1 MVSWLRTVP
10 SALRWMKVDLRLEG
24 FVDAVL
30 RPRLRQRLQLD
41 VGRVAPQFGVVSLDR
56 AHLGQVEREQPRLLI
71 ASSAASFS
79 PRIGVVET
87 VRFLRQFT
95 VGYGDY
101 AEEREA
107 LVGRKSLDE
116 LLREIRERRGVTADV
131 S

>member
-1 MVSWLRTVP
+1 MIAERPLHELTQ
-10 SALRWMKVDLRLEG
+10 
-24 FVDAVL
+24 DAIRIL
-30 RPRLRQRLQLD
+30 Y
-41 VGRVAPQFGVVSLDR
+41 
-56 AHLGQVEREQPRLLI
+56 REL
-71 ASSAASFS
+71 
-79 PRIGVVET
+79 GVVET